1 MSRFIPQSDMSADEI
16 VKSCIQARAI
26 IAICE
31 RSALNDLENGD
42 GTSNVQAAED
52 IQFALQLARDL
63 LGPVRDALVSH
74 EGLQGGDAPAR
85 MAGGQRNG

>member
-1 MSRFIPQSDMSADEI
+1 VSRFIPQGDMSADELI
-16 VKSCIQARAI
+16 KSCIQARAI

-63 LGPVRDALVSH
+63 LEPVQDALVSH
-74 EGLQGGDAPAR
+74 EGLQGGDAPVR
-85 MAGGQRNG
+85 MTGGQRNG